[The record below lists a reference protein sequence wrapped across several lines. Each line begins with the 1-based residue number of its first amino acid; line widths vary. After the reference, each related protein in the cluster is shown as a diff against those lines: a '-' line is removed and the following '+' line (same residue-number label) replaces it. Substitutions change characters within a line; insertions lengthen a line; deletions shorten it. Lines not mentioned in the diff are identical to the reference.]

1 MEEKIICSDCGN
13 EITGEVYYNNDG
25 DTICENCR
33 ITNYGICEDCGELI
47 PNDDLTYIEDRDCYV
62 CENCL
67 DNGDYFCCEDC
78 GDWYSTD
85 DNYVYVENYGQV
97 CERCYGNGG
106 YGYCEDCGNYYCEDD
121 LHYNENDGCDYCDN
135 CYRDHEESHDHVYGY
150 HEFNNWRLFKG
161 SKEDLPP
168 YYIGKEIELEAKSY
182 TNTQEVLNTM
192 DKYLNAVAMRDGSLS
207 NGVEIV
213 THPESWKYLQENK
226 EKYKQFFKRIEELN
240 YGDNGGTGLHF
251 HVTRP
256 SEDVISRLIVILES
270 FKDEI
275 KKLSRRNGS
284 FSWCKFITDNGREEI
299 ENLKYKSTK
308 YIKDEY
314 IYKRDGDRYMVL
326 NLTNTK
332 TIEFR
337 FFNGANNFEEFWG
350 GLQFI
355 HNLMDVAL
363 DETRDI
369 NSITW
374 KELIKGKE
382 LEAQAIKQ
390 NVANIDKRVKDTT
403 SILEKIEEAQK
414 QTKED
419 IKKTLKNFIKYLT
432 REMEDKRLEVVNKN
446 DVNAIEL
453 NINNFM
459 ETFSNDLRYLQR
471 LTSVYRNVDNGSIN
485 DTKYNINYIKD
496 HYTRNKTGYARYFKQ
511 IEKTIKDFESEVLN

>member
-213 THPESWKYLQENK
+213 THPESWKYLQENMVIYC
-226 EKYKQFFKRIEELN
+226 YKIWNFGYQIYDNLN
-240 YGDNGGTGLHF
+240 
-251 HVTRP
+251 
-256 SEDVISRLIVILES
+256 
-270 FKDEI
+270 
-275 KKLSRRNGS
+275 
-284 FSWCKFITDNGREEI
+284 
-299 ENLKYKSTK
+299 
-308 YIKDEY
+308 
-314 IYKRDGDRYMVL
+314 
-326 NLTNTK
+326 
-332 TIEFR
+332 
-337 FFNGANNFEEFWG
+337 
-350 GLQFI
+350 
-355 HNLMDVAL
+355 
-363 DETRDI
+363 
-369 NSITW
+369 
-374 KELIKGKE
+374 
-382 LEAQAIKQ
+382 
-390 NVANIDKRVKDTT
+390 
-403 SILEKIEEAQK
+403 
-414 QTKED
+414 
-419 IKKTLKNFIKYLT
+419 
-432 REMEDKRLEVVNKN
+432 
-446 DVNAIEL
+446 
-453 NINNFM
+453 
-459 ETFSNDLRYLQR
+459 
-471 LTSVYRNVDNGSIN
+471 
-485 DTKYNINYIKD
+485 
-496 HYTRNKTGYARYFKQ
+496 
-511 IEKTIKDFESEVLN
+511 